1 MRKPAFKLLPKEA
14 LSAFVDLG
22 GGNSLDPVVMVAAII
37 ISSRSVRALLSSV
50 SIHFCAIECILLC
63 MGAYKILVFERRMAV
78 GEAEDF
84 FSSIMGH
91 AEKWPHL
98 IVLQH
103 WENDKHMES

>member
-1 MRKPAFKLLPKEA
+1 
-14 LSAFVDLG
+14 
-22 GGNSLDPVVMVAAII
+22 
-37 ISSRSVRALLSSV
+37 
-50 SIHFCAIECILLC
+50 